1 MYKQIIFLSSQL
13 TENPLK
19 KLFHQANVTS
29 ENRFFKFS
37 QQSINYSSLENN
49 LQGNMVFLYDKHID
63 IA

>member
-37 QQSINYSSLENN
+37 QQNVNYSSLENN
-49 LQGNMVFLYDKHID
+49 LQGNMFFV
-63 IA
+63 